1 MTIGVPREIKE
12 SEYRVAL
19 VSAGV
24 EALVEA
30 GHTVLVEAGAGE
42 GSGITDEEYQ
52 EHGATIVTS
61 AAEIYRQADLI
72 VKVKE
77 PLPEEYPLI
86 RPGQLLFTYF
96 HFAADEG
103 LTRAMLERGAVCIA
117 YETLQ
122 LEDGSLPLLTPM
134 SEVAGRMAIQEGAK
148 YLERPME
155 GRGILLS
162 GVPGVSPANIVI
174 LGGGVV
180 GTNAAKIAAGI
191 GARVTILDINLERLR
206 YLDDVMP
213 RNVVTLFSN
222 RVNIRRMLAE
232 ADLLIGAILIRG
244 DRAPVLVTRE
254 MLKPMKRGAV
264 IVDVAVDQGG
274 CIETTR
280 PTTHRNPTY
289 IVEGVVHY
297 CVTNMPGA
305 VAGTSTYALT
315 NETLRY
321 VLLLARHGWRRALR
335 ENRPLREGL
344 NLAEGKVVLPA
355 LAELYHLPL
364 HSVNDV
370 LKAGAPA
377 AA

>member
-1 MTIGVPREIKE
+1 MIVGVSKEIKE

-19 VSAGV
+19 VAAGA
-24 EALVEA
+24 EALTEA

-42 GSGITDEEYQ
+42 GTGITDEEYR
-52 EHGATIVTS
+52 EHGATIVAS
-61 AAEIYRQADLI
+61 AADIWAKAELI
-72 VKVKE
+72 MKVKE
-77 PLPEEYPLI
+77 PQPEEYPHI
-86 RPGQLLFTYF
+86 RRGQTIFTYF

-103 LTRAMLERGAVCIA
+103 LVRAMLERGAVCLA

-134 SEVAGRMAIQEGAK
+134 SEIAGRMAIQEGAK

-180 GTNAAKIAAGI
+180 GANAAKIAAGI

-213 RNVVTLFSN
+213 KNVVTLFSD
-222 RVNIRRMLAE
+222 RVNIRRMLGE
-232 ADLLIGAILIRG
+232 ADLLIGAVLIRG

-274 CIETTR
+274 CMETTR

-315 NETLRY
+315 NVTLPY
-321 VLLLARHGWRRALR
+321 VRQLANLGWRRALS
-335 ENRPLREGL
+335 ESQPLRHGL

-364 HSVNDV
+364 CSVE
-370 LKAGAPA
+370 KALASGMKA
-377 AA
+377 A

>member
-1 MTIGVPREIKE
+1 MIVGVPKEIKE
-12 SEYRVAL
+12 SEYRASLVA
-19 VSAGV
+19 AGA
-24 EALVEA
+24 EALAEM
-30 GHTVLVEAGAGE
+30 GHTVLIETGAGE
-42 GSGITDEEYQ
+42 GTGITDEEYR
-52 EHGATIVTS
+52 EHGATIVPD
-61 AAEIYRQADLI
+61 AREIWAKADLI

-77 PLPEEYPLI
+77 PQPEEYPHV
-86 RPGQLLFTYF
+86 RRGQTIFTYF
-96 HFAADEG
+96 HFAADEP
-103 LTRAMLERGAVCIA
+103 LAHAMLERGAVCIA

-180 GTNAAKIAAGI
+180 GANAAKIAAGI

-213 RNVVTLFSN
+213 KNVITLFSD
-222 RVNIRRMLAE
+222 RVNIRRMLGE

-254 MLKPMKRGAV
+254 MLKLMKRGAV

-274 CIETTR
+274 CMETTR

-315 NETLRY
+315 NETLPY
-321 VLLLARHGWRRALR
+321 VLRLAKHGWRGALR
-335 ENRPLREGL
+335 ENQPLRHGL
-344 NLAEGKVVLPA
+344 NIAEGKVVLPA
-355 LAELYHLPL
+355 LAELFRLPL
-364 HSVNDV
+364 HSVDEV
-370 LKAGAPA
+370 LGARA
-377 AA
+377 

>member
-1 MTIGVPREIKE
+1 MIVGVPKEVKE

-19 VSAGV
+19 VPAGA
-24 EALVEA
+24 EALTEA
-30 GHTVLVEAGAGE
+30 GHTVLIEAGAGE
-42 GSGITDEEYQ
+42 GSAVTDEEYG
-52 EHGATIVTS
+52 EHGATVIAD
-61 AAEIYRQADLI
+61 AAEIYARADLI

-86 RPGQLLFTYF
+86 RPGQVLFTYF

-103 LTRAMLERGAVCIA
+103 LTRAMLERRAVCLA
-117 YETLQ
+117 YETLK

-134 SEVAGRMAIQEGAK
+134 SEIAGRMAIQEGAK

-180 GTNAAKIAAGI
+180 GANAAKIAAGI

-213 RNVVTLFSN
+213 KNVVTLFSD
-222 RVNIRRMLAE
+222 RVNIRRMLGE

-254 MLKPMKRGAV
+254 MLTLMKRGAV

-274 CIETTR
+274 CMETTR

-315 NETLRY
+315 NVTLPY
-321 VLLLARHGWRRALR
+321 VLQLARLGWRPALR
-335 ENRPLREGL
+335 ESLPLRHGL
-344 NLAEGKVVLPA
+344 NVADGKVVLPA
-355 LAELYHLPL
+355 LAELYGLPL
-364 HSVNDV
+364 HPVSEV
-370 LKAGAPA
+370 LGRQ
-377 AA
+377 